1 MLNTQIDS
9 ERRGDFAF
17 LIAAHLKVVEILVD
31 IRRVGQQTAVLALS
45 AEKILAVQFGAEVG
59 QQIRNVGHP
68 LVVGWVCRLRASLV
82 LAAVAQILI
91 GEVAVEIQKRR
102 HIALHLNLEAFGAHG
117 AEVGVTRHRR
127 NHICLIANHILKLI
141 QKITR
146 FSLNQSKLR
155 GAVVE
160 QASVQAVAA
169 FGLQVR
175 RGQD

>member
-45 AEKILAVQFGAEVG
+45 AEKILAVQFGAKVG
-59 QQIRNVGHP
+59 QKIRNIGHP

-82 LAAVAQILI
+82 LATVAQILI

-102 HIALHLNLEAFGAHG
+102 HIALHFNLKAFGAYG

-127 NHICLIANHILKLI
+127 NHICLIANHILELI

-146 FSLNQSKLR
+146 LGLNQSKLR
-155 GAVVE
+155 GAVV
-160 QASVQAVAA
+160 
-169 FGLQVR
+169 
-175 RGQD
+175 